1 MPVPDY
7 QEFMLPILRLASD
20 RQEHRLRDTV
30 ETMADEFRITDTDRE
45 ELLPSGRQTVLFNR
59 IGWAKTY
66 LSKAGLL
73 ESPRRGSFQITERG
87 LQVLSENPARID
99 GKYLRR
105 FAEFVEFQTVSS
117 DKKKPKAEAASNGED
132 EETPEEKLEYAYQQ
146 LRDALVEE
154 ILDRLKSGSP
164 KFFEQVVLELL
175 VAMGYGGSRRDAAE
189 RVGKSYDGGIDGIIK
204 EDRLG
209 LDVIYIQAKRW
220 ENTVGRPEV
229 QKFVGALQGNRAK
242 KGVFITTANFS
253 QEATRYAENLD
264 CKVVL
269 IDGDKLAQHM
279 IDFNIGVSR
288 VASYEIKKVDS
299 DYFEEG

>member
-105 FAEFVEFQTVSS
+105 FAEFIEFQTVSS

-132 EETPEEKLEYAYQQ
+132 DETPEEKLEYAYQQ